1 MTSPKKVCKTLKT
14 VGLRPQKISIFK
26 GKQNKG
32 SSQRKKRNDS
42 SQEEDREW
50 NRGNQVHLSGAEVD
64 KPLLAQWQAHTK
76 CRKLTIQD
84 LS

>member
-14 VGLRPQKISIFK
+14 VGLGLQKVSIFK
-26 GKQNKG
+26 GKQNTG
-32 SSQRKKRNDS
+32 SSQRKKGNDL

-50 NRGNQVHLSGAEVD
+50 NCGNQVQLSGPQVD

-76 CRKLTIQD
+76 C
-84 LS
+84 